1 METDLDFAGYEL
13 PIFLEDQTGLLTG
26 SVFLDLYNR
35 QKISYLCLSDDSDSD
50 SMSTTIYGI
59 FNRDNPRIAPDI
71 ILEFG
76 ADNSLG
82 TIKLGKSDAV
92 AMDDYLPRVSS
103 SARCDIFVLSLSLFN
118 DCFLIPSSSKS
129 RHFVA
134 SNGERY
140 QWKHCQELDQ
150 EWAVS
155 LFFFFPPK
163 GPMVISSLG
172 QCTNSKGEVVSYYSL
187 KLYGEPEYKSSGCML
202 TVERDFASLSCGKN
216 EIILSVY

>member
-103 SARCDIFVLSLSLFN
+103 SARCDIFVFSLCN

-129 RHFVA
+129 RHFAA

-155 LFFFFPPK
+155 LFFFFHPK
-163 GPMVISSLG
+163 DRWRFNPWDSAPIAKEKSFHTIVWNFTES
-172 QCTNSKGEVVSYYSL
+172 QNTNPLDACSPSKETLLLYPVV
-187 KLYGEPEYKSSGCML
+187 KMK
-202 TVERDFASLSCGKN
+202 
-216 EIILSVY
+216 